1 MRPLRVVGLDLSTA
15 ATGIAATHASTG
27 ESHLWASVLDTSK
40 RPLHTQTDIIDV
52 AVRRACGY
60 GSGNRPLSAVGV
72 DLVVIEGTFSR
83 QSGSDYPLHH
93 VRAIVTQWLA
103 RQRITYV
110 DVQPGT
116 LKIWATGSGSM
127 RGDSKVTKQQVVEA
141 IIARYGGLLNIP
153 RDDNA
158 CDAVALLS
166 MGLAAYGQPLVD
178 ELPESHRRALDSVKW
193 PRLRAVS

>member
-83 QSGSDYPLHH
+83 GSASDYPLHH
-93 VRAIVTQWLA
+93 VRANVTQWLSRRGLA
-103 RQRITYV
+103 YV
-110 DVQPGT
+110 DVSPAT
-116 LKIWATGSGSM
+116 LKIWATGSGASS
-127 RGDSKVTKQQVVEA
+127 GDNKVTKQQVVEA
-141 IIARYGGLLNIP
+141 IIAAYGGLLNIP

-158 CDAVALLS
+158 CDAVALMS
-166 MGLAAYGQPLVD
+166 MGLAAYGQPLAEV
-178 ELPESHRRALDSVKW
+178 PETHRRALDSIRW
-193 PRLRAVS
+193 PQLKAVS